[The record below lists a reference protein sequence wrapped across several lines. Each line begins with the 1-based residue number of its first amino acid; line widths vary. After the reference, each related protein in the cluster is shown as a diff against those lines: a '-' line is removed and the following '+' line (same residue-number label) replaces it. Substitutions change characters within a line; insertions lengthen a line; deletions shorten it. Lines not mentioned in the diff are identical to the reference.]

1 VTARQRLLVCLEQF
15 TADLDWRD
23 LAQLLPDWEVVASP
37 PAQIAEHLDGVAAV
51 CPFGARV
58 DRPVLDAGLFG
69 LVHQFGVGLERID
82 VSRASELG
90 VWVSRVPGDV
100 SGNADSVAELAVLF
114 LLALARRLDA
124 ARAALTSCRWLDRP
138 TGGSLL
144 GATVLIVGLGSI
156 GAAVARRLA
165 PFGTR
170 LLAVR
175 AHPELGGPPE
185 VERVAGP
192 DQLPGL
198 LGEADAV
205 VCCAM
210 FDGGNANMFGADA
223 FAAMRPGAL
232 FVNVARG
239 GLVNEDALL
248 AALQAGQV
256 GGAGLDV
263 HAREPADPDSALL
276 RHPAV
281 IATPHIGGVTDV
293 MFRRTGEVLAA
304 NLRRWANGAVP
315 HWAVNAPA
323 FCRWPPRG
331 VSGRPD
337 QRGREHSG

>member
-1 VTARQRLLVCLEQF
+1 VTAPHRLLVCLERF

-23 LAQLLPDWEVVASP
+23 LARLLPEWESSP
-37 PAQIAEHLDGVAAV
+37 
-51 CPFGARV
+51 ARPGRSPSTWTAWPWCARSEPRLTGPCWTPG
-58 DRPVLDAGLFG
+58 RPL
-69 LVHQFGVGLERID
+69 
-82 VSRASELG
+82 
-90 VWVSRVPGDV
+90 
-100 SGNADSVAELAVLF
+100 
-114 LLALARRLDA
+114 LLALVRRLDS
-124 ARAALTSCRWLDRP
+124 ARAALSSRHWPERP

-144 GATVLIVGLGSI
+144 GATVLIVGLGAI
-156 GAAVARRLA
+156 GAEAARRLA

-192 DQLPGL
+192 DELPEL
-198 LGEADAV
+198 LGEADAT

-210 FDGGNANMFGADA
+210 FDARNAGMFGADE

-263 HAREPADPDSALL
+263 HAREPADPDSVLL

-281 IATPHIGGVTDV
+281 IATPHVGGVTEV
-293 MFRRTGEVLAA
+293 MFRRTEVIGA
-304 NLRRWANGAVP
+304 NLRRWVDGAP
-315 HWAVNAPA
+315 PRWAVNTPG
-323 FCRWPPRG
+323 FCRWPPG
-331 VSGRPD
+331 HTSGR
-337 QRGREHSG
+337 

>member
-1 VTARQRLLVCLEQF
+1 MTPRRRFLVGLEQF

-23 LAQLLPDWEVVASP
+23 LARLLPEWEVVASRP
-37 PAQIAEHLDGVAAV
+37 GQVAEHLDDVAVV
-51 CPFGARV
+51 CPFGAV
-58 DRPVLDAGLFG
+58 IDRAVLEAGSFG
-69 LVHQFGVGLERID
+69 LVHQFGVGLERVD
-82 VSRASELG
+82 VTRATELG
-90 VWVSRVPGDV
+90 VWVTRVPGDV

-114 LLALARRLDA
+114 LLTLVRRLDA
-124 ARAALTSCRWLDRP
+124 ARAALASRRWLERP

-144 GATVLIVGLGSI
+144 GATVLIVGLGAT
-156 GAAVARRLA
+156 GVEVARRLA

-175 AHPELGGPPE
+175 AHPELGGPPG

-192 DQLPGL
+192 DELPGL
-198 LGEADAV
+198 LGEADAT

-210 FDGGNANMFGADA
+210 FDGANTGLFGADA

-239 GLVNEDALL
+239 GLVDEDALL

-263 HAREPADPDSALL
+263 HAREPANPDSALL

-281 IATPHIGGVTDV
+281 IATPHVGGITDV
-293 MFRRTGEVLAA
+293 MFRRSCEVIGA
-304 NLRRWANGAVP
+304 NLQRWVNGTP
-315 HWAVNAPA
+315 PRWAVNAPA
-323 FCRWPPRG
+323 FCRWPAGRG
-331 VSGRPD
+331 SG
-337 QRGREHSG
+337 

>member
-1 VTARQRLLVCLEQF
+1 VTARQRLLVCMERF

-23 LAQLLPDWEVVASP
+23 LARLLPEWDVVACP
-37 PAQIAEHLDGVAAV
+37 PGQVAGHLDDVAVV
-51 CPFGARV
+51 CPFGATI
-58 DRPVLDAGLFG
+58 DRAVLDAGSFG
-69 LVHQFGVGLERID
+69 LVHQFGVGLERVD
-82 VSRASELG
+82 VGRASELG

-100 SGNADSVAELAVLF
+100 SGNADGVAELAVL
-114 LLALARRLDA
+114 LLLGLVRKLDS
-124 ARAALTSCRWLDRP
+124 ARAALESRHWPQRP

-144 GATVLIVGLGSI
+144 GATVLIVGLGAI
-156 GAAVARRLA
+156 GAGVARRLA

-175 AHPELGGPPE
+175 AHPELGGPTE

-192 DQLPGL
+192 DQLPEL

-210 FDGGNANMFGADA
+210 FDGSNAGLFGADA

-281 IATPHIGGVTDV
+281 IATPHVGGVTDV
-293 MFRRTGEVLAA
+293 MFRRSGEVMAA
-304 NLRRWANGAVP
+304 NLRRWLNGTPP

-323 FCRWPPRG
+323 FCRWPADHT
-331 VSGRPD
+331 SG
-337 QRGREHSG
+337 

>member
-1 VTARQRLLVCLEQF
+1 VTARQRLLVCMERF

-23 LAQLLPDWEVVASP
+23 LAGLLPEWEVVACAP
-37 PAQIAEHLDGVAAV
+37 GEVAGHLDGVAVV
-51 CPFGARV
+51 CPFGATI
-58 DRPVLDAGLFG
+58 DRAVLDAGSFG
-69 LVHQFGVGLERID
+69 LVHQFGVGLERVD
-82 VSRASELG
+82 VARASELG

-100 SGNADSVAELAVLF
+100 SGNADGVAELAVLM
-114 LLALARRLDA
+114 LLALLRKLDS
-124 ARAALTSCRWLDRP
+124 ARAALASRHWLQRP

-144 GATVLIVGLGSI
+144 GATVLIVGLGAI
-156 GAAVARRLA
+156 GAGVARRLA

-175 AHPELGGPPE
+175 AHPDLGGPPG

-192 DQLPGL
+192 DQLPKL

-210 FDGGNANMFGADA
+210 FDGRNAGLFGAGE

-281 IATPHIGGVTDV
+281 IATPHVGGITEV
-293 MFRRTGEVLAA
+293 MFRRSGEVIGA
-304 NLRRWANGAVP
+304 NLRRWVNGAPP

-323 FCRWPPRG
+323 FCRWPG
-331 VSGRPD
+331 NHTSG
-337 QRGREHSG
+337 